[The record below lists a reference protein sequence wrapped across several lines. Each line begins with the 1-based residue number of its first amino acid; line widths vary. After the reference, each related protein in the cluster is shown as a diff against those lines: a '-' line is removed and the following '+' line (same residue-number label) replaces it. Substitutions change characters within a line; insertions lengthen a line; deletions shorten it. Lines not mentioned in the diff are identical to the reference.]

1 MVSIKEHTDPSLLR
15 LQKAHEVLLIL
26 LIRLAR
32 LQRVLVAVEGYID
45 EERKGKDEEEVNSHS
60 GSDCDPPVLDLILLS

>member
-1 MVSIKEHTDPSLLR
+1 MVSFKEHTDPSLLR
-15 LQKAHEVLLIL
+15 LQKAHEVLI

-60 GSDCDPPVLDLILLS
+60 GSDCDPPVFDLILLS

>member
-1 MVSIKEHTDPSLLR
+1 MR
-15 LQKAHEVLLIL
+15 LQKAHEVVLFRI
-26 LIRLAR
+26 AR